1 MGPTLASLSVDK
13 RTGCWY
19 VRFYWNCTQHYRS
32 CHTKQKSLANRTLTK
47 VEEALE
53 VLKRRAD
60 RMPEVLSPS
69 LQVEW
74 ILSGGKLNL
83 KANTNGNANGAPNAN
98 GAEKSDR
105 LGEICSA
112 YLADQAQKQD
122 TTLAGEKIHIKHLK
136 RVLKARTPM
145 AAIDLDWLRA
155 YHRRRANLH
164 QEAIVIDGHVDLI
177 NSVFHQGID
186 PWKAQ
191 KTGTFDY
198 ARAKEGGLDVA
209 IEHLYIDDS
218 YSTYNYTVKHA
229 CRLIETFHR
238 VVDGNP
244 DKMELAVDS
253 QDIRRI
259 VADGKLAVVLAL
271 EGGFDMEG
279 DLDVLR
285 LFHRLGVRMI
295 QITNHDTTNSLA
307 DAGRDDKW
315 GGISPKG
322 RAVIQE
328 MNRLGIVIDISHAS
342 PEAKRQIIEASRAPV
357 VTSHNGL
364 QHFSSCMGNISD
376 KTLRDLAA
384 KGGLIGLHSAGWIL
398 QQKSL
403 DWGYHRPRG
412 SPPPDWAE
420 LASLKLEFFRPHI
433 DYGKYITRLDSLNRD
448 LWIYRYGYG
457 EPWRVRQRRAI
468 LQGAPLPTVED
479 WANQV
484 DYVVGLVGAEHIA
497 LGLDLMSGGH
507 WLRDFDATNYPRITE
522 ALVAKGYPADTVRKI
537 LGENWRFSWE

>member
-1 MGPTLASLSVDK
+1 M
-13 RTGCWY
+13 R
-19 VRFYWNCTQHYRS
+19 
-32 CHTKQKSLANRTLTK
+32 
-47 VEEALE
+47 
-53 VLKRRAD
+53 
-60 RMPEVLSPS
+60 
-69 LQVEW
+69 
-74 ILSGGKLNL
+74 
-83 KANTNGNANGAPNAN
+83 
-98 GAEKSDR
+98 EK
-105 LGEICSA
+105 IVN
-112 YLADQAQKQD
+112 QKQ
-122 TTLAGEKIHIKHLK
+122 AEERCNVVRSEERRSRVKNHRWG
-136 RVLKARTPM
+136 RVLILLCPLMLAMVFTSRESLGQTEEPTVEPVARPKVPD
-145 AAIDLDWLRA
+145 ALKL
-155 YHRRRANLH
+155 HR
-164 QEAIVIDGHVDLI
+164 EAIVVDGHVHLT
-177 NSVFHQGID
+177 NCVFHQGID
-186 PWKAQ
+186 PWKTQ
-191 KTGTFDY
+191 ITGTFDY

-218 YSTYNYTVKHA
+218 YNRYNYAVKQA

-238 VVDGNP
+238 VVDSNP

-271 EGGFDMEG
+271 EGGIDMEG

-295 QITNHDTTNSLA
+295 QITNHDTTNALT
-307 DAGRDDKW
+307 DAGRGEKW

-342 PEAKRQIIEASRAPV
+342 PEAKRQIIEASQAPV

-364 QHFSSCMGNISD
+364 QHFSSSMGNISD

-384 KGGLIGLHSAGWIL
+384 KGGLMGLHSAGWIL

-403 DWGYHRPRG
+403 DWGYYRPRG
-412 SPPPDWAE
+412 SPPPEWAKR
-420 LASLKLEFFRPHI
+420 ASLKFEFFRPPI
-433 DYGKYITRLDSLNRD
+433 DYGEYITQLDSLNRD
-448 LWIYRYGYG
+448 LWLYRYGYG

-507 WLRDFDATNYPRITE
+507 WLRDFDATDYPRITE
-522 ALVAKGYPADTVRKI
+522 ALVARGYSSDTVRKI
-537 LGENWRFSWE
+537 LGENWLRLLSAAKVPPQRRTGRTDEPPQQPKQEAR